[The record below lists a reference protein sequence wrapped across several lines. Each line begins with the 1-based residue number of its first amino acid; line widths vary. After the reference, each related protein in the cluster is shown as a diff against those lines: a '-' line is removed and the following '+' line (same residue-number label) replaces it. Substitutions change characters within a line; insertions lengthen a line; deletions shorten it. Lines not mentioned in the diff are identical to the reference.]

1 MTTRPM
7 EDYLRDRLTV
17 ESQQPGLLRARVSF
31 PPDLQG
37 PPEAGHGGGI
47 TAMLFELVR
56 LLEGERAGAIRL
68 PRPVRVEVALHR
80 ELPLDTTL
88 QAEAERA
95 AGSWRSRISQDGRP
109 IAEAEVRLLAE
120 PLSPPPPEVRQE
132 WEASQRH
139 ADEVPGYEFCLGCG
153 LSNPRGAQVRF
164 DYNDRMVW
172 KRLTPQAHFRSA
184 DGSLFPGY
192 LCIVL
197 DELGWWLGALRQGE
211 CGLSN
216 RLAVCLGGPVDPDIP
231 LMAVGARSA
240 VVTSD
245 KKGRVWQTAVAVVTP
260 DWTPVATA
268 EVQFVGSRAFTKVM
282 LSRFV
287 SGNDPAALR
296 RAFPRY
302 AES

>member
-1 MTTRPM
+1 M
-7 EDYLRDRLTV
+7 EDYLRGRLTV
-17 ESQQPGLLRARVSF
+17 ETQQPGLLRARVSF

-68 PRPVRVEVALHR
+68 PRPVRVDVALHR
-80 ELPLDTTL
+80 ELPLDTAL

-95 AGSWRSRISQDGRP
+95 AGSWRSRILQEGRP

-120 PLSPPPPEVRQE
+120 PLSPPPPEVRQD
-132 WEASQRH
+132 WEASKWH

-216 RLAVCLGGPVDPDIP
+216 RLAVCLGGSVDSDIP
-231 LMAVGARSA
+231 LLAVGARSA
-240 VVTSD
+240 VVASD
-245 KKGRVWQTAVAVVTP
+245 KKGRVWRTAVAVVTP

-268 EVQFVGSRAFTKVM
+268 EVQFVGSRAFTRVM